1 MNVALL
7 QTALIPL
14 LAIAIPNPGVSNVPP
29 QSIVQ
34 TTTPQDSTLL
44 IATAYTDQT
53 LPTLYRGNRG
63 RDVKKL
69 QQILLDNGF
78 LAAASA
84 RLGMGVGGVAIDGIF
99 GATTESAVR
108 DLQQRYKRRVTG
120 VVSPATWEMLDLS
133 ENPYHSPLPWKL

>member
-1 MNVALL
+1 MNIALP
-7 QTALIPL
+7 QAALTTL

-34 TTTPQDSTLL
+34 ATTPQDSTLL

-53 LPTLYRGNRG
+53 LPTLRRGSRG

-78 LAAASA
+78 LSAASA
-84 RLGMGVGGVAIDGIF
+84 RLGTGVGGVAINGIF
-99 GATTESAVR
+99 EATTESAVR
-108 DLQQRYKRRVTG
+108 DAQQHYNQRVNGIVT
-120 VVSPATWEMLDLS
+120 PATWETLDFFA
-133 ENPYHSPLPWKL
+133 NPYHSPLLWKI